1 MSYFIGIDLGGS
13 SVKAIAVTQDGE
25 KLAQQNLDFDAAEGM
40 QWAEHVASIVRELER
55 EQGSPASELGLSAPG
70 LAARDAQ
77 SIACMPGRLE
87 GLVGLDWTDFLKRE
101 NPVQVLN
108 DGHAA
113 LMGEAWLGAGQGGN
127 DVIML
132 TLGTGV
138 GGAALV
144 EGNLLRG
151 NIGRAGHFGHISLN
165 PEGEPDICGTP
176 ASLEM
181 AIGNCTIETRSK
193 GRFKSTHELVSA
205 HLVGDEDATR
215 IWLKSV
221 KALAA
226 GVAGLINV
234 LDPEIVIIG
243 GGIARAGDA
252 LFKPL
257 AEFLDAMEWRPMGSA
272 VRIAP
277 AELGE
282 LAGAYGAASSSIRF
296 AKKDTA

>member
-55 EQGSPASELGLSAPG
+55 EQGSPAAELGLSAPG

-77 SIACMPGRLE
+77 AIACMPGRLE

-205 HLVGDEDATR
+205 HLAGDEEASR

-226 GVAGLINV
+226 GVTGLINV
-234 LDPEIVIIG
+234 LDPETVIIG

-282 LAGAYGAASSSIRF
+282 LAGAYGAASSSIRS